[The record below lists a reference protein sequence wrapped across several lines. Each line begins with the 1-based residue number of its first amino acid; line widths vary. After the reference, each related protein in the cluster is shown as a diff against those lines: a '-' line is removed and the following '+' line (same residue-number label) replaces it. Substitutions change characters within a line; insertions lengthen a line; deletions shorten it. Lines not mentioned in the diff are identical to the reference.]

1 MLYFWYNVRGLPQ
14 GGSLKYVSLEMLLI
28 KITEDENIFKS
39 SSVIRPARTEVY
51 QGYEADGIF
60 RQPDLWQTQC
70 WLLVP
75 LLGQEDKI
83 LPNSYMSSIVHPSGC
98 VEVCPCENE
107 NPFNNT
113 PTVIKDLEIL
123 HPQLYPPLSS

>member
-1 MLYFWYNVRGLPQ
+1 LPQ
-14 GGSLKYVSLEMLLI
+14 GGSLKYVSSEMLLI

-60 RQPDLWQTQC
+60 RQPDLRQTKC

-75 LLGQEDKI
+75 SHFGLMFGVFAGVVSTVVFVVSDKTGI
-83 LPNSYMSSIVHPSGC
+83 
-98 VEVCPCENE
+98 
-107 NPFNNT
+107 T
-113 PTVIKDLEIL
+113 
-123 HPQLYPPLSS
+123 